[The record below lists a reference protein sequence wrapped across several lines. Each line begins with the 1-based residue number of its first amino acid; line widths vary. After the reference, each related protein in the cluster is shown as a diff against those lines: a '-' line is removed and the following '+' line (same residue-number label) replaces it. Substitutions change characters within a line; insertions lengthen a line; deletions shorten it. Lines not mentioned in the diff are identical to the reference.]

1 MNHEGVYLSTKV
13 IININIL
20 WGILK
25 FRHDLIIGL
34 LNKGH
39 EEVIIGALDDFSDNT
54 MDLINELKIKYYVV
68 NMDRAQINPIKD
80 ILYLLKLISIYM
92 NEKPSIILNY
102 TVKPN
107 IYGTIAAALTNN
119 KSMATVNGLGS
130 AIIKESYL
138 SKILQLMYKFAFKF
152 SNVVLFQNQ
161 DDLTYFVSK
170 NIIKRDKAALVP
182 GSGVDTN
189 KYDLPP
195 INPSRSLR
203 INFIGRI
210 LRDKGV
216 YEYIEAIK
224 RIKQANIITTDFY
237 LSGIIDEDNPS
248 GISYLQVKEWENQGI
263 IKYLGRT
270 DDIREF
276 LKISDVVVLPSY
288 REGLSKVLLE
298 AASCRRPIIASD
310 VAGCRELVLDEVSGY
325 TCAVRNPGS
334 LHDSL
339 LRMIEMNRDDIKM
352 MGIKGRKHI
361 HENYRS
367 EIVNK
372 IYLNLID
379 RLT

>member
-1 MNHEGVYLSTKV
+1 MSTKV

-39 EEVIIGALDDFSDNT
+39 EVVIIGALDDFSDNT

-119 KSMATVNGLGS
+119 KPMATVNGLGS

-310 VAGCRELVLDEVSGY
+310 VAGCRELVLDEVRGY

>member
-1 MNHEGVYLSTKV
+1 LNHESYFLSTKI

-25 FRHDLIIGL
+25 FRYDLINGL
-34 LNKGH
+34 INQGY
-39 EEVIIGALDDFSDNT
+39 EVVIIGALDNFSDNT
-54 MDLINELKIKYYVV
+54 MDMINELKIKYYVV
-68 NMDRAQINPIKD
+68 DMDRAQISPIKD
-80 ILYLLKLISIYM
+80 ILYLLKLVSIYRS
-92 NEKPSIILNY
+92 EKPSIILNY

-107 IYGTIAAALTNN
+107 IYGTIAAALTN
-119 KSMATVNGLGS
+119 SISIATVNGLGS

-138 SKILQLMYKFAFKF
+138 SKVLQLMYKFAFKF

-170 NIIKRDKAALVP
+170 NITTRDKAALVP

-189 KYDLPP
+189 KYILPP
-195 INPSRSLR
+195 INPSESLR

-210 LRDKGV
+210 LKDKGV

-224 RIKQANIITTDFY
+224 KIRQSNNIASNFY
-237 LSGIIDEDNPS
+237 LSGIIDEHNPS
-248 GISYLQVKEWENQGI
+248 GISYLQVKEWEKQGI

-276 LKISDVVVLPSY
+276 FKVSDVVVLPSY

-310 VAGCRELVLDEVSGY
+310 VAGCRELVLDEVTGY
-325 TCAVRNPGS
+325 ICAVRNP
-334 LHDSL
+334 DSL
-339 LRMIEMNRDDIKM
+339 RRSMLRMIEMTRDDIKM
-352 MGIKGRKHI
+352 MGIKGRQHI
-361 HENYRS
+361 HDNYRS
-367 EIVNK
+367 EIVND
-372 IYLNLID
+372 IYLDLID